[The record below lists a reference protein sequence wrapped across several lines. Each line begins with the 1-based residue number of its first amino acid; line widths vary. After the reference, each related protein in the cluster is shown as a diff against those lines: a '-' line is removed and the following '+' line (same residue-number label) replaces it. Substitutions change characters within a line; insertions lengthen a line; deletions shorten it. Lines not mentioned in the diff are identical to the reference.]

1 MIEKE
6 LRDAGVDQQRRTSGA
21 AMDLLLHWATPEIGV
36 RGSGNLMEARDL
48 MREGV
53 PHLVVANHISNAD
66 GPVIKDIFATYR
78 LPDPVFL
85 VGLKLNQQ
93 WFTRFMASGVSGIPV
108 WPDTLEPA
116 TESDRDKKSQ
126 VNARAAQA
134 SKMVLEAGHP
144 LVVFPEG
151 TRSRSAQLKE
161 ANSKVSRYMLMH
173 PETRV
178 LPLGIWNTEIVFP
191 VDRALPKRGT
201 NAQVAV
207 GKSTP
212 VSLLGAG
219 IDMES
224 TSGQKELMDR
234 TMKLVAGLL
243 PAEYRGVYSNR

>member
-1 MIEKE
+1 
-6 LRDAGVDQQRRTSGA
+6 
-21 AMDLLLHWATPEIGV
+21 
-36 RGSGNLMEARDL
+36 
-48 MREGV
+48 
-53 PHLVVANHISNAD
+53 
-66 GPVIKDIFATYR
+66 
-78 LPDPVFL
+78 
-85 VGLKLNQQ
+85 
-93 WFTRFMASGVSGIPV
+93 
-108 WPDTLEPA
+108 
-116 TESDRDKKSQ
+116 
-126 VNARAAQA
+126 
-134 SKMVLEAGHP
+134 MVLEAGHP

-161 ANSKVSRYMLMH
+161 ANPKVSRYMLMH